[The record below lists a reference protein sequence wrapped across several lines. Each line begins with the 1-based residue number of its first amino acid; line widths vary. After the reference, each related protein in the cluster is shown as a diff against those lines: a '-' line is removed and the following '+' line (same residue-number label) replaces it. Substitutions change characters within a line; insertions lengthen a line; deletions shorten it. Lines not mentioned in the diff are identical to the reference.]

1 MSEEFKK
8 RMELILDGR
17 KITPWGESIGLNK
30 GTTGRMRSGLTP
42 GHQILNLVQ
51 KVENVSIGWLV
62 DGVGD
67 PFLIHHED
75 NDRAMANYL
84 QALFDETGWTA
95 YLLTDKQAP
104 AIALVQPG
112 EIDFKGKTVPYQITE
127 IVTGPLGPQTLET
140 FNRYPGGRCWVS
152 LSGEEMDEINQGR
165 VGSYRLGRLIE
176 DADTISGPLEWT
188 DVVDQPA
195 LAESLG
201 TYGNDEQAL
210 LAGYRRLSPHNQE
223 SVHMIIDALL
233 EAQAENVHNLAGHGY
248 WVQPLSARIGHRAAA
263 KQKKS

>member
-1 MSEEFKK
+1 MSFKERLYK
-8 RMELILDGR
+8 ILDGR
-17 KITPWGESIGLNK
+17 PIKQWAGAHHISSGTIGRIS
-30 GTTGRMRSGLTP
+30 TGHIP
-42 GHQILNLVQ
+42 GQQMLHLIQR
-51 KVENVSIGWLV
+51 VENASVNWLI
-62 DGVGD
+62 DGTGL
-67 PFLIHHED
+67 PFLIHEEP

-84 QALFDETGWTA
+84 QALFDETSWTA

-127 IVTGPLGPQTLET
+127 IVTGQLGPQTLET

-176 DADTISGPLEWT
+176 DADTISGPLEWA
-188 DVVDQPA
+188 DVVDQAA

-248 WVQPLSARIGHRAAA
+248 GVQPLSARIGHRVAAR
-263 KQKKS
+263 QKKS